1 MEARDGK
8 EGREGAEAKDG
19 RDDGRKKA
27 APSAAMRRGVQT
39 LTSIY
44 GAKHAGSGRKPAGA
58 GARRDRGGRAGERGG
73 SGDARGGFGGSV
85 CRRVN
90 AAGRLTVVSR
100 ASRRGGDEDLPTQ
113 VAGRSRHCSKNVAA
127 SKNAL
132 SAPAVRWFQGER
144 TRACRL
150 YTRGGSLN
158 AGLSLSEST
167 RDDRVTRSRP
177 VASTCARREL
187 ASPGRRSCQAR
198 CQPKKSHII
207 SKSTAPR
214 VPQKRTRGVH
224 TDTVTR

>member
-1 MEARDGK
+1 MG
-8 EGREGAEAKDG
+8 
-19 RDDGRKKA
+19 
-27 APSAAMRRGVQT
+27 QF
-39 LTSIY
+39 
-44 GAKHAGSGRKPAGA
+44 AGL
-58 GARRDRGGRAGERGG
+58 GARGRARGEWGRPG
-73 SGDARGGFGGSV
+73 RVGGSV

-158 AGLSLSEST
+158 AGLLLPEST

-187 ASPGRRSCQAR
+187 ASVRRSSRSR
-198 CQPKKSHII
+198 CQNQAKKSLNLTFKID
-207 SKSTAPR
+207 SSR
-214 VPQKRTRGVH
+214 VPQKRARGVH